1 MQRDDINKSQDK
13 DLLKQICN
21 AIERVDAAAEVILY
35 GSRARGDA
43 NPESD
48 YDILILTEGKVSL
61 AREDNFRREL
71 FPLELKTGAV
81 ITVIL
86 VSKKDWK
93 SATYSAMPFYQN
105 VQRDGVR
112 L

>member
-1 MQRDDINKSQDK
+1 MHPNDANKSLDK
-13 DLLKQICN
+13 KFLKQVCN
-21 AIERVDAAAEVILY
+21 AIERVDSSAEVILY

-43 NPESD
+43 DQESD
-48 YDILILTEGKVSL
+48 YDLLILTEGKVSL
-61 AREDNFRREL
+61 AREDDFRREL

-81 ITVIL
+81 ITVNVL
-86 VSKKDWK
+86 SKKDWK
-93 SATYSAMPFYQN
+93 SAIYSAMPFYQN

>member
-1 MQRDDINKSQDK
+1 MQRDSINKSQDK
-13 DLLKQICN
+13 NLLKQVCN
-21 AIERVDAAAEVILY
+21 AIERVDSSAEVILY

-48 YDILILTEGKVSL
+48 YDLLILTESKVTL
-61 AREDNFRREL
+61 IREDDFRREL
-71 FPLELKTGAV
+71 FPIELETGAV

-86 VSKKDWK
+86 INKKDWK
-93 SATYSAMPFYQN
+93 SALYSAMLFYQN
-105 VQRDGVR
+105 IKREGVR